1 MSRSLACAIA
11 SVVLVLPILT
21 VMPARLAAQA
31 ATAAVL
37 GTITDQSGAAVPG
50 VAVDVKNTAT
60 GVSQTAISD
69 SRGRYRVPNLPIGP
83 YEVKAELQGF
93 QTAIHKDVEVA
104 VGSERVVDFT
114 LSVGQVSESVTV
126 SQQVPLVE
134 TTSSQLSNLVDQTQI
149 RELPLNGRNLEQL
162 ILLAPGVSIYQSIF
176 AGAFYGAAPAY
187 SVSGSRPNGQAQLLD
202 GTNIQDYFNRGSGA
216 GVIGT
221 SMGVDAI
228 AEFQVLT
235 NTYSAQYGGNGS
247 VMNAVSKSGSNRF
260 SGSAFEFLRNS
271 KMDAKN
277 FFDRKDRPIPPFRRD
292 QFGFSLGGPVKR
304 DRMFFFVNYEGLTQ
318 SLTQTR
324 IITVPDANARQGL
337 LPTGPGGSLVNVGV
351 DPRVQPYFK
360 FWPLPDTVIG
370 GGLGNA
376 SLTPT
381 QTAHENYV
389 LGRFDWTPR
398 NGVTLFAR
406 YVSDVAEL
414 FEPTGGPI
422 PDLWPTLNSN
432 NNQFATVE
440 ERHVL
445 SNSRLNLVRAAFSRP
460 WQRSRTD
467 INVHPELQWFPNEG
481 LPDGGLTIGGGVTG
495 LGSAA
500 PGPWQFSQSRFN
512 VSDDFY
518 WTLGAHS
525 LKFGGGATKVHSD
538 VFSPIPGHG
547 SFTFSS
553 LTLFLQGVPLQY
565 SGTQRGGRDATRNFR
580 EWLYDLYAQDDWQLS
595 GTLTLNLGLRYSP
608 TNNGTEANDK
618 LHRIIDPPV
627 STGFEAVPHIYDHN
641 PSLANLDP
649 RIGVAWDPRADHRT
663 SIRGGFGV
671 YHAIIGPRDYAAT
684 YYNSPPF
691 VTAVE
696 LNPVFPFPLSAVAPA
711 LPTQT
716 FAMDV
721 KNDLHTPYVQQW
733 NVNLQQQLPRNTVV
747 TAAYVGSR
755 SRDQVQQ
762 IQLNPPTPISTPN
775 GLQFA
780 TLQTVNG
787 RLTVVDNPR
796 INPAYD
802 NLSSARTI
810 GWANYHALQL
820 GLNRRFANNWSGQVS
835 YTYSKCRDIGSGSFL
850 VDGGTTLSNPF
861 NPDDDEGACSY
872 DLRHNLTLNGLYI
885 LPFKGNPLVEG
896 WQLSGVLLMHSGNPF
911 TVTTGIANN
920 TFRGSAPR
928 PNLVPGCDP
937 LAKSTVDHWFNAACF
952 TLPDVGFNGTFPR
965 NELTGPPLRNVDA
978 ALMKTTRLSGDR
990 SIQFR
995 LEVFNLLNRANLS
1008 LPNGAAFSQ
1017 AAIAGTGVIN
1027 PNAGR
1032 ITSTRTTAR
1041 QIQLGFRFTF

>member
-1 MSRSLACAIA
+1 MSRLLCIAASAFLSLTMLAA
-11 SVVLVLPILT
+11 L
-21 VMPARLAAQA
+21 PARLAAQA
-31 ATAAVL
+31 ATATVL
-37 GTITDQSGAAVPG
+37 GTVTDQSGAAVPG

-69 SRGRYRVPNLPIGP
+69 ARGRYRVSNVPIGL

-93 QTAIHKDVEVA
+93 QTALHKDVEVV
-104 VGSERVVDFT
+104 VGSERVVDFV
-114 LSVGQVSESVTV
+114 LSVGQVSETVTV

-134 TTSSQLSNLVDQTQI
+134 TTSAQLSNLVDQTQI
-149 RELPLNGRNLEQL
+149 RELPLNGRNVEQL

-176 AGAFYGAAPAY
+176 AGAFYGSAPAY

-271 KMDAKN
+271 AMDSKN
-277 FFDRKDRPIPPFRRD
+277 YFDRKDQPIPPFRRD
-292 QFGFSLGGPVKR
+292 QFGFSLGGPLKR
-304 DRMFFFVNYEGLTQ
+304 DRMFVFVNYEGLQQ

-351 DPRVQPYFK
+351 DPRVAPYFK

-376 SLTPT
+376 SLTPK

-398 NGVTLFAR
+398 DGDTLFAR

-422 PDLWPTLNSN
+422 PDLWPTINSN

-445 SNSRLNLVRAAFSRP
+445 SNSKLNLVRAAFSRP

-467 INVHPELQWFPNEG
+467 INVHPELQWFANEG

-500 PGPWQFSQSRFN
+500 PGPWQFSQSRVN

-518 WTLGAHS
+518 WTRGAHS
-525 LKFGGGATKVHSD
+525 LKFGAGATKVNSD

-553 LTLFLQGVPLQY
+553 LTLFLQGVALQY

-580 EWLYDLYAQDDWQLS
+580 EWLYDLYAQDDWQIS
-595 GTLTLNLGLRYSP
+595 NRLTLNLGLRYSP

-627 STGFEAVPHIYDHN
+627 STGFEAVSNIYDHN
-641 PSLANLDP
+641 PSLSNLDP

-696 LNPVFPFPLSAVAPA
+696 LNPVFPFPLSTVAPA

-716 FAMDV
+716 FAMDM
-721 KNDLHTPYVQQW
+721 KNDLHTPYVEQW
-733 NVNLQQQLPRNTVV
+733 NVNLQQQLPRNMVV
-747 TAAYVGSR
+747 TAAYVGSY
-755 SRDQVQQ
+755 SGDQVQQ

-796 INPAYD
+796 LNPAYD

-810 GWANYHALQL
+810 GWAKYHSMQL
-820 GLNRRFANNWSGQVS
+820 GVNRRFANNWSGQVS

-872 DLRHNLTLNGLYI
+872 DLRHNLTLNGLYV
-885 LPFKGNPLVEG
+885 LPFKGNALVEG
-896 WQLSGVLLMHSGNPF
+896 WQVSGVMLVHSGNPF

-928 PNLVPGCDP
+928 PNLVSGCDP
-937 LAKSTVDHWFNAACF
+937 LANSTVDHWFNAACF
-952 TLPDVGFNGTFPR
+952 TLPDVGFNGSYPR
-965 NELTGPPLRNVDA
+965 NALTGPPLRNVDA
-978 ALMKTTRLSGDR
+978 AFTKTTRLAGQR
-990 SIQFR
+990 SVQFR

-1008 LPNGAAFSQ
+1008 LPNGAAYAQ
-1017 AAIAGTGVIN
+1017 GAIAGTGTIN

-1041 QIQLGFRFTF
+1041 QVQLGFRFEF